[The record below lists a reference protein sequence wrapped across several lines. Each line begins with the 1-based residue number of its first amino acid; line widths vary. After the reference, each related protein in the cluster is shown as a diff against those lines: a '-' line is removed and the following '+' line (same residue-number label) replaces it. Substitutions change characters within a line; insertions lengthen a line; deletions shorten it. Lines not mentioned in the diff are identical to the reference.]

1 MTLRQETVIELR
13 ALDLGLFDV
22 GPGKRT
28 ILCPGFLITTDA
40 GRRILFDTGFPPAYA
55 TDERAA
61 ARADGLD
68 RFGRLVN
75 FTTAQTTEGA
85 LALLGLR
92 VGDISHV
99 ILSHSH
105 IDHVGSLP
113 LVPHAQ
119 IILTATERAEPA
131 PLYFGANRPMAWP
144 QARYRTLKRATQIC
158 YGLRL
163 IPTPGHTAGHLS
175 ALVTVGGQAVLLT
188 ADAINRAS
196 EPAEGFPDADDP
208 ITAAKSAAKVL
219 RIARQ
224 FGAEVIYGH
233 EPTQAATLGRRTW
246 P

>member
-1 MTLRQETVIELR
+1 MTLPQETVTALR
-13 ALDLGLFDV
+13 TLDLGLFDV
-22 GPGKRT
+22 GPGKRR
-28 ILCPGFLITTDA
+28 ILCPGFLITTNA

-61 ARADGLD
+61 AAADGLD
-68 RFGRLVN
+68 RFGRLVD
-75 FTTAQTTEGA
+75 FTAAQTAEGA

-92 VGDISHV
+92 VSDISHV

-113 LVPHAQ
+113 LFPHAE

-131 PLYFGANRPMAWP
+131 PLYFGVNRPITWP

-158 YGLRL
+158 NGLRL
-163 IPTPGHTAGHLS
+163 IPTPGHTAGHMS
-175 ALVTVGGQAVLLT
+175 ALVTVGGSCVMLT
-188 ADAINRAS
+188 ADAINRVS

-208 ITAAKSAAKVL
+208 ILAAKSAAKVM

-224 FGAEVIYGH
+224 TGAEVIYGH
-233 EPTQAATLGRRTW
+233 EPTQAATLGRRSW

>member
-1 MTLRQETVIELR
+1 MTLRQETVTELR

-22 GPGKRT
+22 GPGKRR

-40 GRRILFDTGFPPAYA
+40 GQRILFDTGFPPAYA

-61 ARADGLD
+61 AAADGLD
-68 RFGRLVN
+68 RFGRLIG
-75 FTTAQTTEGA
+75 FSTAQTAEGA
-85 LALLGLR
+85 LALLGLQ
-92 VGDISHV
+92 VADISHV

-113 LVPHAQ
+113 LFAHAE

-144 QARYRTLKRATQIC
+144 KARYRTLKRAAQIC
-158 YGLRL
+158 HGLRL
-163 IPTPGHTAGHLS
+163 IPTPGHTAGHMS
-175 ALVTVGGQAVLLT
+175 ALVMVGGTCVMLT

-208 ITAAKSAAKVL
+208 ILAAKSAAKVL
-219 RIARQ
+219 RIARKT
-224 FGAEVIYGH
+224 GAEVIYGH
-233 EPTQAATLGRRTW
+233 EPTQAAPLGCRTW